1 MRADLLRLDMRMG
14 RGWHAVVAV
23 CSMGEAC
30 RTEGAEVGEG
40 YRQGKRS
47 WMANMHM
54 QACTSAKSHQPQE
67 GQPGLSR
74 LIASCALS
82 VALCSLL
89 VQAVMGAASSVMYA
103 ILAALIS
110 DAEAGSHSNGSA
122 EAVVWRWHTGG
133 NSRQCRKASEQ

>member
-1 MRADLLRLDMRMG
+1 M
-14 RGWHAVVAV
+14 VAV
-23 CSMGEAC
+23 CSMGKAC
-30 RTEGAEVGEG
+30 RMEGAEVCEG
-40 YRQGKRS
+40 YSQGKRK
-47 WMANMHM
+47 WLANMHM

-89 VQAVMGAASSVMYA
+89 VQAVMGAASSVMHA
-103 ILAALIS
+103 ILAAPIS
-110 DAEAGSHSNGSA
+110 NAEAGSHSNGSA

-133 NSRQCRKASEQ
+133 NRRQCRKASEQ